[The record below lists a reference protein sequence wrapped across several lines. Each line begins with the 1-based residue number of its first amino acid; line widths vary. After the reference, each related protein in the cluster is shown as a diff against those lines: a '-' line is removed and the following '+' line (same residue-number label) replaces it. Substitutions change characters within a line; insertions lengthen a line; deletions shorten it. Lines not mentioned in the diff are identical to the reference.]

1 MTEALVAA
9 GEPAPSRP
17 CRLRVRRLA
26 LRWRKAIPLEA
37 TLLASHAPAAGGHCA
52 VCVRDQLGDIIC
64 DAEVW
69 VDQRVEAPLA
79 ATVAPGERETGEET
93 ADALRA
99 AVRRYAAANDE
110 ALRVYRSL
118 RGWRLML
125 FVQKGYSLLRT
136 GFRPWCGWLWRALR
150 GCAELDTHELQLPYI
165 DDYVK

>member
-52 VCVRDQLGDIIC
+52 VCVR
-64 DAEVW
+64 
-69 VDQRVEAPLA
+69 DQRVEAPLA